1 MAMSPHAGTQCLENA
16 PPVRFW
22 SSMAV
27 VSMWTITAALWSI
40 TQGLLTQARRAVA
53 GTRTCTYPELHA
65 VATCMQAASA
75 RLLRVRLA
83 ICIVSPLNQTT
94 YYYTRKKK
102 KRHNN
107 TRESATGHKNAGT
120 KFDRIPRS
128 EFRLGPGAS
137 VRAP

>member
-94 YYYTRKKK
+94 YYYTRYAVYVYKVPG
-102 KRHNN
+102 RRRSGTTTQERARQV
-107 TRESATGHKNAGT
+107 TRMQARNLTESQGQSSA
-120 KFDRIPRS
+120 
-128 EFRLGPGAS
+128 
-137 VRAP
+137 